1 MVTVKELKATLKDMG
16 LPQSGKK
23 SELIERIDKARK
35 NILSPWD
42 SRWMKGRCVVPLNED
57 NIWKA
62 SSRGDIGVVRWFIH
76 RMKMEAEESCHGS
89 FGVKK
94 EYDIDQLSPFGRSAL
109 HHASLSGFSSIVR
122 LLLSEGAIDYNG
134 TAYLA
139 ACILGWARDVLREHG
154 FTGKSFVELSQVRLL
169 TAKRNLLLVKMEIDY
184 DNILEIEHC
193 VRSIFIDKPIYRR
206 ALQKAM
212 KE

>member
-35 NILSPWD
+35 NILSPWECG
-42 SRWMKGRCVVPLNED
+42 WMKGRCVVPLNED

-76 RMKMEAEESCHGS
+76 RMKMESEGKWPGS
-89 FGVKK
+89 LGVKK

-139 ACILGWARDVLREHG
+139 ASLLEPRAVLKEYG
-154 FTGKSFVELSQVRLL
+154 FTGKSFVELPQVRLL

-184 DNILEIEHC
+184 DNTLEIEQY